1 MADYEYDYDNVKVE
15 FDDGIAWLYLN
26 RPEKRNAMSPDLHYE
41 MDDAVDK
48 LELDDACKVLVLTG
62 AGDK

>member
-26 RPEKRNAMSPDLHYE
+26 GPRSATR
-41 MDDAVDK
+41 
-48 LELDDACKVLVLTG
+48 
-62 AGDK
+62 